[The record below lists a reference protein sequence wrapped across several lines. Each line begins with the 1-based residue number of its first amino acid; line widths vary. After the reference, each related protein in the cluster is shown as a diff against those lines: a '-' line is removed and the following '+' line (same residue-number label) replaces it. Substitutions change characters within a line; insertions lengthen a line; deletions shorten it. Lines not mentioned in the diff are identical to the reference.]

1 MLLWVAAVPCAVVA
15 LAVAAWAYDVRAADG
30 EALRRVV
37 VAGEEVAG
45 LDRAQL
51 TPVVAGL
58 AERYAASTVTV
69 RTPEGEFEATAAELG
84 LQVDQA
90 ATVDAALAEGRDGS
104 LFGRPVGWVASLT
117 ADRAAGVVAR
127 VDRLRTAAVVSER
140 DPTGRQPARE
150 PGLTATEGVLAVAD
164 GADGKGLDAND
175 VADAVEAAA
184 ADGVPIEVDVE
195 PETLE
200 PRFDRSDAEALLGV
214 AEAATASP
222 LPVSAGRGTAEI
234 PPAVLRTWV
243 TTKAGPERL
252 ELDIDAVQVQDD
264 LAAALSDIGDPPV
277 DAGFDV
283 QGGSVV
289 IVPGQPGTACCGPE
303 APSLVLAELTQ
314 RSGQT
319 LALPLRQAEA
329 GRTTE
334 EAQAL
339 GIIEP
344 IGSFTTNYQAGQ
356 SRVVNIHRISDLT
369 RGVVIEP
376 GGTFSVNGFVG
387 RRTRENGFVEGGV
400 IQNGVFEESIGG
412 GISQYATTLFNAAFF
427 AGLEFDEYQSH
438 SIYISRYPR
447 GREATLSY
455 PHPDLIVRNITP
467 HGVLVWPTYTSS
479 SVTVTLYST
488 RYVTGEQTGQSSS
501 PQGACT
507 RVSTERTRTWVEDG
521 HTETD
526 SVFAVYR
533 PAEGVNC

>member
-234 PPAVLRTWV
+234 APAVLRTWV

-319 LALPLRQAEA
+319 LVLPLRQAEA

-507 RVSTERTRTWVEDG
+507 RVSTQRTRTWVEDG